1 MVDTISVEGYGW
13 TKSVH
18 QHMTEKQ
25 FVDLYMND
33 EHAHIYPYM
42 TAAQKKA
49 ALKLAYKACEPIP
62 PKATKVI
69 SEE

>member
-1 MVDTISVEGYGW
+1 MNDSVNVEGQSW

-25 FVDLYMND
+25 FVDLYSND
-33 EHAHIYPYM
+33 EHTHIYPYM
-42 TAAQKKA
+42 TVAQKKA
-49 ALKLAYKACEPIP
+49 ALRLAYKACEPIP
-62 PKATKVI
+62 PKATKGS